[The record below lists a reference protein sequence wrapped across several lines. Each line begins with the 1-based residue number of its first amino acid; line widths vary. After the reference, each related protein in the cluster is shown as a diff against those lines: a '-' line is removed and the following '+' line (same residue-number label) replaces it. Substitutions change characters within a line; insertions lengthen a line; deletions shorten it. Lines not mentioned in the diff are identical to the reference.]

1 MAQVSEHIA
10 KPRSRSA
17 GRSSGARQ
25 ALFQLV
31 APVVASALVVG
42 AVGGFALAATLTIT
56 AALGASGTAEWLS
69 LVQAH
74 GHIQLFGWAGLFVLG
89 VASHFLPRLRGQP
102 LAGQRFVL
110 PLLITQL
117 VALTLRAFGQPLATA
132 TSAGIWRALF
142 AVSGIV
148 ELAALG
154 GLAALI
160 AITFARGPA
169 LRTRPAFLAVLPLLA
184 LAFLSLA
191 LAALLNLVNVIAA
204 SRTHAMLVAAP
215 GDSTNVTLGL
225 FGFLLPMTLA
235 MSAQSLPM
243 YAGLAPFPRML
254 LWPLAGVYALGL
266 ALLCGTSLVGWPA
279 VLAGFGMLLVGGALL
294 FFVAIFIK
302 MMRQRGRL
310 PHKVADLAPSAET
323 AARTYRTHI
332 AAQRATYGPFVALV
346 ASAYLWACVGGILLV
361 IDGIATLFDAG
372 LPLSY
377 DAARHSFAAGF
388 IALLICGIAPRML
401 PGFSGGH
408 IRSPRLVTATLWIG
422 NSAALLRVGSALAA
436 PYAATGFA
444 TALTQKA
451 FALSGPLGLALAL
464 VLLLNLWPAIF
475 PAARGE

>member
-1 MAQVSEHIA
+1 MAHVSEHIERSQRTAA
-10 KPRSRSA
+10 K
-17 GRSSGARQ
+17 SSGVRQ
-25 ALFQLV
+25 APFHLV

-42 AVGGFALAATLTIT
+42 AAGGFALAATLTIT
-56 AALGASGTAEWLS
+56 SALGASGTAEWLA

-74 GHIQLFGWAGLFVLG
+74 GHLQLYGWAGLFVLG
-89 VASHFLPRLRGQP
+89 VASHFLPRLRGRP

-110 PLLITQL
+110 PLLLAQL
-117 VALTLRAFGQPLATA
+117 TALTLRAFGQPLATA
-132 TSAGIWRALF
+132 SDAGIWRVLF
-142 AVSGIV
+142 AASGIV

-154 GLAALI
+154 GLATII
-160 AITFARGPA
+160 AVTFARGPA

-184 LAFLSLA
+184 LAFLSLT
-191 LAALLNLVNVIAA
+191 LAALLNLANVIAA
-204 SRTHAMLVAAP
+204 SRTPAVLVAPP

-225 FGFLLPMTLA
+225 FGFLLPMALA

-266 ALLCGTSLVGWPA
+266 ALLCGTSLMGWPIL
-279 VLAGFGMLLVGGALL
+279 LAGFGMLLVGGALL

-323 AARTYRTHI
+323 AARNYRSHVIT
-332 AAQRATYGPFVALV
+332 QRATYGPFVALV
-346 ASAYLWACVGGILLV
+346 ASAYIWACVGGILFV
-361 IDGIATLFDAG
+361 IDGMATLFGAG

-408 IRSPRLVTATLWIG
+408 IRSPRLVTATLWLG
-422 NSAALLRVGSALAA
+422 NCAALLRVGSALAA
-436 PYAATGFA
+436 PYATSGFA
-444 TALTQKA
+444 HALTEAA

-475 PAARGE
+475 PAAHDK